1 MYSAIAH
8 VAPQH
13 TEIGI
18 RPHRISRKMH
28 IKWKIQQRGWRE
40 GGREGEGKGERERER
55 GKGESETERGKERE
69 GKGEREREKGEGSGR
84 GREREG

>member
-40 GGREGEGKGERERER
+40 GGKG
-55 GKGESETERGKERE
+55 RE
-69 GKGEREREKGEGSGR
+69 GKGVTEREREKGR
-84 GREREG
+84 GKELEKWREET